1 MLITGGRA
9 PVALDLCRAFG
20 RAGHRVVAAESAP
33 VDLVRSSRYVAR
45 HVRVP
50 GPVGDPDGFA
60 RALGRIAA
68 EEGVELLIP
77 TCEEVFWVAR
87 GRAALPPTCRALVAD
102 LDTLVSVHDKGRF
115 IERCAAVGLVVPPT
129 VRLTSRAEVAAFA
142 REAPRPFVLKPCFS
156 RFGTQ
161 VRVVGPGDPLPG
173 DDLDVGPARPWVG
186 QAFVDGEQLATWGLA
201 RAGRLV
207 AHAAYPMRWRAGR
220 ATVVFQPDPDPR
232 VRAFV
237 EHFVGTTGFDGAI
250 AFDLVRRPD
259 GVVVPL
265 ECNPRMTSGLHL
277 LDPARLVAA
286 LLDPDRVATP
296 LEPAAGAAAALTIPL
311 VLQGWRD
318 APSLGAWARTAL
330 TTRDLVFAWD
340 DPAPL
345 AASIRALLAFGGL
358 ARRAGVAL
366 VDATTLDIAYDGED
380 RCARS

>member
-33 VDLVRSSRYVAR
+33 ADLVRSSRYVAR

-50 GPVGDPDGFA
+50 PPVGDPDGFA
-60 RALGRIAA
+60 AALARVAV
-68 EEGVELLIP
+68 EEGVDLLIP

-87 GRAALPPTCRALVAD
+87 GRAALPSTCRALVAD
-102 LDTLVSVHDKGRF
+102 LETLVSVHDKGRF
-115 IERCAAVGLVVPPT
+115 IERCAAIGLPVPAT
-129 VRLTSRAEVAAFA
+129 VRLTSPAELAAFV
-142 REAPRPFVLKPCFS
+142 RDAPRPFVLKPCFS

-161 VRVVGPGDPLPG
+161 VRIVGPGDAPPV
-173 DDLDVGPARPWVG
+173 DALDVGPTRPWVG
-186 QAFVDGEQLATWGLA
+186 QAFVDGEQVATWGLA
-201 RAGRLV
+201 RRGRLV

-220 ATVVFQPDPDPR
+220 ATVVFQPDPDPG

-237 EHFVGTTGFDGAI
+237 EHFVAATGFDGAI

-277 LDPARLVAA
+277 LDPGRLVAA
-286 LLDPDRVATP
+286 LLDPDAVGAP

-311 VLQGWRD
+311 VLQGWQG
-318 APSLGAWARTAL
+318 APSLGAWARTSL

-345 AASIRALLAFGGL
+345 LASIRVLLAFGAA
-358 ARRAGVAL
+358 ARRAGVPL
-366 VDATTLDIAYDGED
+366 VDATTTDIAYDGED
-380 RCARS
+380 RCAPS